1 MTHSISKS
9 IRSSKPSTILTGFLG
24 AGKTTFLNHIL
35 NKKSDI
41 RYAIIEN
48 EYGQESID
56 SELILRAEDDIIE
69 LNNGCLCC
77 TLNDNLYE
85 ILNTLYERSDEYDEL
100 IIEATG
106 VADPRG
112 LAAPFIN
119 NYAIKKQFPLTR
131 IICLVDAE
139 QVEQQIKNTE
149 EAIHQITFSDVLL
162 VNKTDLVDKGQL
174 KKIDALLTKLNPLAE
189 IIYGNHEG
197 YPSLDTSMRN
207 NELNEKTSGH
217 EHCHSSSED
226 SVFPVKQPHAHHD
239 HDHTDGVESHT
250 LVFNQP
256 FDYPKLHLRLL
267 SFLTFQAKGLYRMKG
282 LIWVGQS
289 GQQMLLQ
296 TVGPRMSIEEK
307 RPWKAQE
314 TKGSRIVV
322 IGKNFQKK
330 SLEKMFTQCFQKTG
344 QEVL

>member
-1 MTHSISKS
+1 MTT
-9 IRSSKPSTILTGFLG
+9 SKPNSQPSTKPTTILTGFLG
-24 AGKTTFLNHIL
+24 AGKTTFLNHLL

-139 QVEQQIKNTE
+139 QVEQQIKHTE

-162 VNKTDLVDKGQL
+162 INKTDLVDDDQL
-174 KKIDALLTKLNPLAE
+174 KKLDALLTKLNPLAE
-189 IIYGNHEG
+189 IIYGNHER
-197 YPSLDTSMRN
+197 YPSLDTTMRN
-207 NELNEKTSGH
+207 DQLNEKEIRH
-217 EHCHSSSED
+217 AHSEASVAD
-226 SVFPVKQPHAHHD
+226 PVFPVQQPHAHHD
-239 HDHTDGVESHT
+239 HDHTDGVASHT
-250 LVFNQP
+250 LVFDQP

-282 LIWVGQS
+282 LIWVAHS
-289 GQQMLLQ
+289 DQQMLLQ
-296 TVGPRMSIEEK
+296 TVGSRMSIEEK
-307 RPWKAQE
+307 RPWEMQE

-330 SLEKMFTQCFQKTG
+330 SLEKMFSQCFHKTG